1 MFCDDP
7 TQGFESEGTLKRF
20 RRFTAHK
27 CHDIL
32 PSGMQKIILST
43 ILLAVSFLMQAQA
56 QLTVH
61 GDSLITLG
69 KNNIH
74 LSKQGFPEQIDNLLA
89 ENIHFHFTRQSDGK
103 DIRLTPGGPQFTR
116 QKTNRTE
123 WNATSTSNELQME
136 VNASLKA
143 DGHLTYKVKITAL
156 QDLDLKDIT
165 MHIPFQPGK
174 AKFIKGLGL
183 PYGPRPD
190 SNFHWSWPPGRKG
203 PAGAWIGMPDNGLRY
218 SLERGP
224 WNNEGKG
231 GIIIGIKGKS
241 MLVNNYSGP
250 LHMQKGKSL
259 QYDFDLQ
266 ITEGDLQITGSDK

>member
-1 MFCDDP
+1 
-7 TQGFESEGTLKRF
+7 
-20 RRFTAHK
+20 
-27 CHDIL
+27 
-32 PSGMQKIILST
+32 MQKILLST
-43 ILLAVSFLMQAQA
+43 ILLAGYHLTHA
-56 QLTVH
+56 QLTIQ

-69 KNNIH
+69 KTHIQ
-74 LSKQGFPEQIDNLLA
+74 LTKQGFPEQIDSLLA
-89 ENIHFHFTRQSDGK
+89 ENIHFHFTRASNGK
-103 DIRLTPGGPQFTR
+103 DIRLTPGGTYFT
-116 QKTNRTE
+116 QKKANRTT

-165 MHIPFQPGK
+165 MHIPFQPGE
-174 AKFIKGLGL
+174 AKLIKGLGL

-190 SNFHWSWPPGRKG
+190 SNYRWSWTPGRKG
-203 PAGAWIGMPDNGLRY
+203 PAGAWVGTPDKGLQY
-218 SLERGP
+218 SLGPGP

-250 LHMQKGKSL
+250 HSLKKGGTLNYTFYLRIEESK
-259 QYDFDLQ
+259 
-266 ITEGDLQITGSDK
+266 